1 MKSIDRLVAEHEIIE
16 RGLGV
21 LEKVVSQIE
30 CGQSVPDDF
39 PKWAPQFFRQFADQ
53 CHHAKEEDLLF
64 PLLKERGIS
73 EEGGP
78 IGCMLQEHEVGRECV
93 RRMREA
99 SEADPFDDTTFVAAA
114 KEFIPLL
121 RQHIDKENNILF
133 QMAKNVL
140 GEADDADLTEKFSN
154 VEQERDLDGMHERY
168 DAEVARWE
176 DEGGPSK

>member
-1 MKSIDRLVAEHEIIE
+1 MKSIDRLVAEHDIIK
-16 RGLGV
+16 RALSV
-21 LEKVVSQIE
+21 LEKVVAQIE
-30 CGQSVPDDF
+30 SGQSVPDEF
-39 PKWAPQFFRQFADQ
+39 PKWAPQFFRHFADQ

-64 PLLKERGIS
+64 PLLKERGIP

-78 IGCMLQEHEVGRECV
+78 IGCMLLEHEVVRDCV
-93 RRMREA
+93 RRMRDA
-99 SEADPFDDTTFVAAA
+99 SEADPFDGTKFVAAA

-133 QMAKNVL
+133 QMAGNVL
-140 GEADDADLTEKFSN
+140 SEADDADLTEKFSK

-176 DEGGPSK
+176 DEGGP